1 MRIAALGFHHETN
14 TFQSV
19 KTDYESFVNYEFLR
33 GQEIAERHATSKF
46 TLAGYF
52 HSAQKF
58 EFDLVPLLFAFT
70 GPTGTITKDAF
81 DRIAGEMLGLLK
93 HNGPWD
99 GVLLA
104 QHGAAVTDEYPDMD
118 GEISRRVREVVGP
131 ETPVVMT
138 LDLHSNITQEQV
150 DNTDAIVAFRTNPH
164 LDPVE
169 RAIEASDIL
178 VKTIRGEVRPVQ
190 HLVQVPMIIN
200 IVKQPT
206 SFGPMK
212 EIMDEVDE
220 VLEKSGVLS
229 ASCGQG
235 FPYADVDQMGVS
247 FLVVTDGDTGL
258 AEQQANWLAR
268 RAWNRRAELQNDSSS
283 IEESIHR
290 AMSAPSDSKPTAI
303 MDVGDNVGGGGTA
316 DSTHLLAE
324 AIRQGLKGEHSL
336 LLSLFDP
343 TAVQAC
349 ISAGVGST
357 ITLKVG
363 AGTDRLHGEPVEV
376 TGRVRAITDG
386 KFEEPKPTH
395 GGFRFFDYGLSVA
408 LDTEDGHT
416 IMLHTARG
424 IGNMSREQYYFMGIF
439 PEKYRVIICKGTVSP
454 RAAYESITREIIMA
468 DTPGVTSANMSSF
481 SYEHRRKPL
490 YPFEPDTNFTD

>member
-19 KTDYESFVNYEFLR
+19 ITDYDSFANFEFLR
-33 GQEIAERHATSKF
+33 GSQIADRHATSKF

-52 HSAQKF
+52 QSAQKF
-58 EFDLVPLLFAFT
+58 EFELVPLLFAFT

-81 DRIAGEMLGLLK
+81 DRISEEMMDLLK
-93 HNGPWD
+93 ENGPWD

-104 QHGAAVTDEYPDMD
+104 QHGAAVTEEYPDMD

-131 ETPVVMT
+131 DTPVVMT
-138 LDLHSNITQEQV
+138 LDLHSNITQDQV
-150 DNTDAIVAFRTNPH
+150 ANTDAMVVFRTNPH
-164 LDPVE
+164 LDAVE
-169 RAIEASDIL
+169 RAIEASEIL
-178 VKTIRGEVRPVQ
+178 VRTIRGEVRPVQ
-190 HLVQVPMIIN
+190 RLVQVPMMIN

-206 SFGPMK
+206 SFGPMR

-220 VLEKSGVLS
+220 VLEKTGVLS

-247 FLVVTDGDTGL
+247 FLVVTDGDAAF
-258 AEQQANWLAR
+258 AEEQATWLAR
-268 RAWNRRAELQNDSSS
+268 RAWDRRAELQNDSPS
-283 IEESIHR
+283 IEDAIKR
-290 AMSAPSDSKPTAI
+290 AITAPSDDKPTAI

-324 AIRQGLKGEHSL
+324 VIRQGLSGEKSL

-343 TAVQAC
+343 PAVQAC

-363 AGTDRLHGEPVEV
+363 ARTDRLHGDPIEV
-376 TGRVRAITDG
+376 TGNVRAITDG

-395 GGFRFFDYGLSVA
+395 GGLRFFDYGLSVA
-408 LDTEDGHT
+408 LDTDDGHT
-416 IMLHTARG
+416 ILLHTVRG
-424 IGNMSREQYYFMGIF
+424 IGNMSREQYYSIGIL
-439 PEKYRVIICKGTVSP
+439 PEQYRVIICKGTVSP
-454 RAAYESITREIIMA
+454 RAAYEPISREIIMA
-468 DTPGVTSANMSSF
+468 NSAGVTSANMSSF
-481 SYEHRRKPL
+481 SYQNRRIPL
-490 YPFEPDTNFTD
+490 YPFELETKFD

>member
-19 KTDYESFVNYEFLR
+19 KTDYDSFADYEFLR
-33 GQEIAERHATSKF
+33 GSQIADRHATSKF

-52 HSAQKF
+52 QSAQKF
-58 EFDLVPLLFAFT
+58 EFDLVPLLWAFT

-81 DRIAGEMLGLLK
+81 DRIATEMIDMLK
-93 HNGPWD
+93 ENGPWD

-104 QHGAAVTDEYPDMD
+104 QHGAAVSDEYPDMD
-118 GEISRRVREVVGP
+118 GEISRRVREVVGL

-138 LDLHSNITQEQV
+138 LDLHSNITQDQV

-169 RAIEASDIL
+169 RAVEASDIL

-220 VLEKSGVLS
+220 VLEKPGVLS

-247 FLVVTDGDTGL
+247 FLVVTDGDAEL
-258 AEQQANWLAR
+258 AEKQANWLAR
-268 RAWNRRAELQNDSSS
+268 RAWDRRAELQNDSPS
-283 IEESIHR
+283 IEEAISS
-290 AMSAPSDSKPTAI
+290 AMNAPSDDRPTAI

-324 AIRQGLKGEHSL
+324 AIRQGLKGEQSL

-343 TAVQAC
+343 SAVQAC
-349 ISAGVGST
+349 VSAGVGST
-357 ITLKVG
+357 VTLKVG
-363 AGTDRLHGEPVEV
+363 AGTDHLHGEPVEV
-376 TGRVRAITDG
+376 TGHVRAITDG
-386 KFEEPKPTH
+386 KFEEPKPIH
-395 GGFRFFDYGLSVA
+395 GGFRFFDYGPSVA

-416 IMLHTARG
+416 IALHTVRG

-454 RAAYESITREIIMA
+454 RAAYEPIAREIIMA
-468 DTPGVTSANMSSF
+468 DSQGVTSANMSSF

-490 YPFEPDTNFTD
+490 YPFEPETKFD

>member
-19 KTDYESFVNYEFLR
+19 ITDYDSFANFEFLR
-33 GQEIAERHATSKF
+33 GSQIADRHATSKF

-52 HSAQKF
+52 QSAQKF

-81 DRIAGEMLGLLK
+81 DRISGEMMGLLK
-93 HNGPWD
+93 ENGPWD

-104 QHGAAVTDEYPDMD
+104 QHGAAVTEEYPDMD

-131 ETPVVMT
+131 NTPVVMT
-138 LDLHSNITQEQV
+138 LDLHSNITQDQV
-150 DNTDAIVAFRTNPH
+150 ANTDAMVVFRTNPH
-164 LDPVE
+164 LDAVE
-169 RAIEASDIL
+169 RAVEASEIL
-178 VKTIRGEVRPVQ
+178 VRTIRGEVRPVQ
-190 HLVQVPMIIN
+190 RLVQVPMIIN

-206 SFGPMK
+206 SFGPMR

-220 VLEKSGVLS
+220 VLEKTGVLS

-247 FLVVTDGDTGL
+247 FLVVTDGDADF
-258 AEQQANWLAR
+258 AEEQATWLAR
-268 RAWNRRAELQNDSSS
+268 RAWDRRAELQNDSPS
-283 IEESIHR
+283 IEDAINK
-290 AMSAPSDSKPTAI
+290 AMKAPADDKPTAI

-324 AIRQGLKGEHSL
+324 AKRQGLSGEKSL

-343 TAVQAC
+343 PAVQAC

-363 AGTDRLHGEPVEV
+363 AGTDQLHGAPIEV
-376 TGRVRAITDG
+376 TGNVRAITDG

-395 GGFRFFDYGLSVA
+395 GGLRFFDYGPSVA
-408 LDTEDGHT
+408 LDTDDGHT
-416 IMLHTARG
+416 ILLHTVRG
-424 IGNMSREQYYFMGIF
+424 IGNMSREQYYSIGIL
-439 PEKYRVIICKGTVSP
+439 PEQYRVIICKGTVSP
-454 RAAYESITREIIMA
+454 RAAYEPISREIIMA
-468 DTPGVTSANMSSF
+468 NSAGVTSADMSSF
-481 SYEHRRKPL
+481 PYQNRRIPL
-490 YPFEPDTNFTD
+490 YPFELETKFD

>member
-19 KTDYESFVNYEFLR
+19 KTDYESFANYEFLR
-33 GQEIAERHATSKF
+33 GSQIAERHATSKF

-52 HSAQKF
+52 QSAQKF

-70 GPTGTITKDAF
+70 GPTGTITRDAF
-81 DRIAGEMLGLLK
+81 DRISEEMIGLLK
-93 HNGPWD
+93 QNGPWD

-150 DNTDAIVAFRTNPH
+150 ANTNAIVAFRTNPH

-169 RAIEASDIL
+169 RAVEASDIL

-220 VLEKSGVLS
+220 VLEKTGVLS

-247 FLVVTDGDTGL
+247 FLVVTDGDAGL
-258 AEQQANWLAR
+258 AEQQANWLAH
-268 RAWNRRAELQNDSSS
+268 RAWDRRAELQNDSPS
-283 IEESIHR
+283 IEESITR
-290 AMSAPSDSKPTAI
+290 AMDAPSDGKPTAI

-324 AIRQGLKGEHSL
+324 AIRQGLKGEKSL

-343 TAVQAC
+343 SAVQDC
-349 ISAGVGST
+349 IIAGVGST
-357 ITLKVG
+357 VTLNVG
-363 AGTDRLHGEPVEV
+363 AGTDNLHGEPIEV
-376 TGRVRAITDG
+376 TGHVRAITDG
-386 KFEEPKPTH
+386 KFEEPKPIH
-395 GGFRFFDYGLSVA
+395 GGFRFFDYGPSVA

-416 IMLHTARG
+416 IALHTARG

-454 RAAYESITREIIMA
+454 RAAYEPIAREIIMA
-468 DTPGVTSANMSSF
+468 DSPGVTSANMSSF
-481 SYEHRRKPL
+481 SYAHRRKPL
-490 YPFEPDTNFTD
+490 YPFEPDTKFN

>member
-19 KTDYESFVNYEFLR
+19 KTDYDSFADYEFLR
-33 GQEIAERHATSKF
+33 GSQIADRHATSKF

-52 HSAQKF
+52 QSAQKF
-58 EFDLVPLLFAFT
+58 EFDLVPLLWAFT

-81 DRIAGEMLGLLK
+81 DRIATEMIDMLK
-93 HNGPWD
+93 ENGPWD

-104 QHGAAVTDEYPDMD
+104 QHGAAVSDEYPDMD
-118 GEISRRVREVVGP
+118 GEISRRVREVVGL

-138 LDLHSNITQEQV
+138 LDLHSNITQDQV

-169 RAIEASDIL
+169 RAVEASDIL

-220 VLEKSGVLS
+220 VLEKPGVLS

-247 FLVVTDGDTGL
+247 FLVVTDGDAEL
-258 AEQQANWLAR
+258 AEKQANWLAR
-268 RAWNRRAELQNDSSS
+268 RTWDRRAELQNDSPS
-283 IEESIHR
+283 IEEAISS
-290 AMSAPSDSKPTAI
+290 AMNAPSDDRPTAI

-316 DSTHLLAE
+316 DSPHLLAE
-324 AIRQGLKGEHSL
+324 AIRQGLKGEQSL

-343 TAVQAC
+343 SAVQAC
-349 ISAGVGST
+349 VSAGVGSMV
-357 ITLKVG
+357 TLKVG
-363 AGTDRLHGEPVEV
+363 AGTDHLHGEPVEV
-376 TGRVRAITDG
+376 TGYVRAITDG
-386 KFEEPKPTH
+386 KFEEPKPIH
-395 GGFRFFDYGLSVA
+395 GGFRFFDYGPSVA

-416 IMLHTARG
+416 IALHSVRG

-454 RAAYESITREIIMA
+454 RAAYEPIAREIIMA
-468 DTPGVTSANMSSF
+468 DSQGVTSANMSSF

-490 YPFEPDTNFTD
+490 YPFEPETKFD

>member
-19 KTDYESFVNYEFLR
+19 KTDYDSFADYEFLR
-33 GQEIAERHATSKF
+33 GSQIADRHATSKF

-52 HSAQKF
+52 QSAQKF
-58 EFDLVPLLFAFT
+58 EFDLVPLLWAFT

-81 DRIAGEMLGLLK
+81 DRIATEMIDMLK
-93 HNGPWD
+93 ENGPWD

-104 QHGAAVTDEYPDMD
+104 QHGAAVSDEYPDMD
-118 GEISRRVREVVGP
+118 GEISRRVREVVGL

-138 LDLHSNITQEQV
+138 LDLHSNITQDQV

-169 RAIEASDIL
+169 RAVEASDIL

-220 VLEKSGVLS
+220 VLEKPGVLS

-247 FLVVTDGDTGL
+247 FLVVTDGDAEL
-258 AEQQANWLAR
+258 AEKQANWLAR
-268 RAWNRRAELQNDSSS
+268 RAWDRRAELQNDSPS
-283 IEESIHR
+283 IEEAISS
-290 AMSAPSDSKPTAI
+290 AMNAPSDDRPTAI

-324 AIRQGLKGEHSL
+324 AIRQGLKGEQSL

-343 TAVQAC
+343 SAVQAC
-349 ISAGVGST
+349 VSAGVGST
-357 ITLKVG
+357 VTLKVG
-363 AGTDRLHGEPVEV
+363 AGTDHLHGEPVEV
-376 TGRVRAITDG
+376 TGYVRAITDG
-386 KFEEPKPTH
+386 KFEEPKPIH
-395 GGFRFFDYGLSVA
+395 GGFRFFDYGPSVA

-416 IMLHTARG
+416 IALHTMRG

-454 RAAYESITREIIMA
+454 RAAYEPIAREIIMA
-468 DTPGVTSANMSSF
+468 DSQGVTSANMSSF

-490 YPFEPDTNFTD
+490 YPFEPETKFD

>member
-19 KTDYESFVNYEFLR
+19 KTDYDSFADYEFLR
-33 GQEIAERHATSKF
+33 GSQIADRHATSKF

-52 HSAQKF
+52 QSAQKF
-58 EFDLVPLLFAFT
+58 EFDLVPLLWAFT

-81 DRIAGEMLGLLK
+81 DRIATEMIDMLK
-93 HNGPWD
+93 ENGPWD

-104 QHGAAVTDEYPDMD
+104 QHGAAVSDEYPDMD
-118 GEISRRVREVVGP
+118 GEISRRVREVVGLD
-131 ETPVVMT
+131 TPVVMT
-138 LDLHSNITQEQV
+138 LDLHSNITQDQV

-169 RAIEASDIL
+169 RAVEASDIL

-220 VLEKSGVLS
+220 VLEKPGVLS

-247 FLVVTDGDTGL
+247 FLVVTDGDAEL
-258 AEQQANWLAR
+258 AEKQANWLAR
-268 RAWNRRAELQNDSSS
+268 RAWDRRAELQNDSPS
-283 IEESIHR
+283 IEEAISS
-290 AMSAPSDSKPTAI
+290 AMNAPSDDRPTAI

-324 AIRQGLKGEHSL
+324 AIRQGLKGEQSL

-343 TAVQAC
+343 SAVQAC
-349 ISAGVGST
+349 VSAGVGST
-357 ITLKVG
+357 VTLKVG
-363 AGTDRLHGEPVEV
+363 AGTDHLHGEPVEV
-376 TGRVRAITDG
+376 TGHVRAITDG
-386 KFEEPKPTH
+386 KFEEPKPIH
-395 GGFRFFDYGLSVA
+395 GGFRFFDYGPSVA

-416 IMLHTARG
+416 IALHTVRG

-454 RAAYESITREIIMA
+454 RAAYEPIAREIIMA
-468 DTPGVTSANMSSF
+468 DSQGVTSANMSSF

-490 YPFEPDTNFTD
+490 YPFEPETKFD

>member
-19 KTDYESFVNYEFLR
+19 KTDYDSFADYEFLR
-33 GQEIAERHATSKF
+33 GSQIADRHATSKF

-52 HSAQKF
+52 QSAQKF
-58 EFDLVPLLFAFT
+58 EFDLVPLLWAFT

-81 DRIAGEMLGLLK
+81 DRIATEMIDMLK
-93 HNGPWD
+93 ENGPWD

-104 QHGAAVTDEYPDMD
+104 QHGAAVSDEYPDMD
-118 GEISRRVREVVGP
+118 GEISRRVREVVGL

-138 LDLHSNITQEQV
+138 LDLHSNITQDQV

-169 RAIEASDIL
+169 RAVEASDIL

-220 VLEKSGVLS
+220 VLEKPGVLS

-247 FLVVTDGDTGL
+247 FLVVTDGDAEL
-258 AEQQANWLAR
+258 AEKQANWLAR
-268 RAWNRRAELQNDSSS
+268 RAWDRRAELQNDSPS
-283 IEESIHR
+283 IEEAISS
-290 AMSAPSDSKPTAI
+290 AMNAPSDDRPTAI

-324 AIRQGLKGEHSL
+324 AIRQGLKGEQSL

-343 TAVQAC
+343 SAVQAC
-349 ISAGVGST
+349 VSAGVGST
-357 ITLKVG
+357 VTLKVG
-363 AGTDRLHGEPVEV
+363 AGTDHLHGEPVEV
-376 TGRVRAITDG
+376 TGYVRVITDG
-386 KFEEPKPTH
+386 KFEEPKPIH
-395 GGFRFFDYGLSVA
+395 GGFRFFDYGPSVA

-416 IMLHTARG
+416 IALHTVRG

-454 RAAYESITREIIMA
+454 RAAYEPIAREIIMA
-468 DTPGVTSANMSSF
+468 DSQGVTSANMSSF

-490 YPFEPDTNFTD
+490 YPFEPETKFD

>member
-19 KTDYESFVNYEFLR
+19 ITDYDSFANFEFLR
-33 GQEIAERHATSKF
+33 GSQIADRHATSKF

-52 HSAQKF
+52 QSAQKF
-58 EFDLVPLLFAFT
+58 EFELVPLLFAFT

-81 DRIAGEMLGLLK
+81 DRISEEMMDLLK
-93 HNGPWD
+93 ENGPWD

-104 QHGAAVTDEYPDMD
+104 QHGAAVTEEYPDMD

-131 ETPVVMT
+131 DTPVVMT
-138 LDLHSNITQEQV
+138 LDLHSNITQDQV
-150 DNTDAIVAFRTNPH
+150 VNTDAMVVFRTNPH
-164 LDPVE
+164 LDAVE
-169 RAIEASDIL
+169 RAIEASEIL
-178 VKTIRGEVRPVQ
+178 VRTIRGEVRPVQ
-190 HLVQVPMIIN
+190 CLVQVPMMIN

-206 SFGPMK
+206 SFGPMR

-220 VLEKSGVLS
+220 VLEKTGVLS

-247 FLVVTDGDTGL
+247 FLVVTDGDAAF
-258 AEQQANWLAR
+258 AEEQATWLAR
-268 RAWNRRAELQNDSSS
+268 RAWDRRAELQNDSPS
-283 IEESIHR
+283 IEDAIKR
-290 AMSAPSDSKPTAI
+290 AITAPSDDKPTAI

-324 AIRQGLKGEHSL
+324 VIRQGLSGEKSL

-343 TAVQAC
+343 PAVQAC

-363 AGTDRLHGEPVEV
+363 ARTDRLHGDPIEV
-376 TGRVRAITDG
+376 TGNVRAITDG

-395 GGFRFFDYGLSVA
+395 GGLRFFDYGLSVA
-408 LDTEDGHT
+408 LDTDDGHT
-416 IMLHTARG
+416 ILLHTVRG
-424 IGNMSREQYYFMGIF
+424 IGNMSREQYYSIGIL
-439 PEKYRVIICKGTVSP
+439 PEQYRVIICKGTVSP
-454 RAAYESITREIIMA
+454 RAAYEPISREIIMA
-468 DTPGVTSANMSSF
+468 NSAGVTSANMSSF
-481 SYEHRRKPL
+481 SYQNRRIPL
-490 YPFEPDTNFTD
+490 YPFELETKFD

>member
-19 KTDYESFVNYEFLR
+19 KTDYDSFADYEFLR
-33 GQEIAERHATSKF
+33 GSQIADRHATSKF

-52 HSAQKF
+52 QSAQKF
-58 EFDLVPLLFAFT
+58 EFDLVPLLWAFT

-81 DRIAGEMLGLLK
+81 DRIATEMIDMLK
-93 HNGPWD
+93 ENGPWD

-104 QHGAAVTDEYPDMD
+104 QHGAAVSDEYPDMD
-118 GEISRRVREVVGP
+118 GEISRRVREVVGL

-138 LDLHSNITQEQV
+138 LDLHSNITQDQV

-169 RAIEASDIL
+169 RAVEASDIL

-190 HLVQVPMIIN
+190 HLFQVPMIIN

-220 VLEKSGVLS
+220 VLEKRDVLS

-247 FLVVTDGDTGL
+247 FLVVTDGDAEL
-258 AEQQANWLAR
+258 AEKQANWLAR
-268 RAWNRRAELQNDSSS
+268 RAWDRRAELQNDSPS
-283 IEESIHR
+283 IEEAISS
-290 AMSAPSDSKPTAI
+290 AMNAPSDDRPTAI

-324 AIRQGLKGEHSL
+324 AIRQGLKGEQSL

-343 TAVQAC
+343 SAVQAC
-349 ISAGVGST
+349 VSAGVGST
-357 ITLKVG
+357 VTLKVG
-363 AGTDRLHGEPVEV
+363 AGTDHLHGEPVEV
-376 TGRVRAITDG
+376 TGYVRAITDG
-386 KFEEPKPTH
+386 KFEEPKPIH
-395 GGFRFFDYGLSVA
+395 GGFRFFDYGPSVA

-416 IMLHTARG
+416 IALHTVRG

-454 RAAYESITREIIMA
+454 RAAYEPIAREIIMA
-468 DTPGVTSANMSSF
+468 DSQGVTSANMSSF

-490 YPFEPDTNFTD
+490 YPFEPETKFD

>member
-19 KTDYESFVNYEFLR
+19 KTDYDSFADYEFLR
-33 GQEIAERHATSKF
+33 GSQIADRHATSKF

-52 HSAQKF
+52 QSAQKF
-58 EFDLVPLLFAFT
+58 EFDLVPLLWAFT

-81 DRIAGEMLGLLK
+81 DRIATEMIDMLK
-93 HNGPWD
+93 ENGPWD

-104 QHGAAVTDEYPDMD
+104 QHGAAVSDEYPDMD
-118 GEISRRVREVVGP
+118 GEISRRVREVVGL

-138 LDLHSNITQEQV
+138 LDLHSNITQDQV

-169 RAIEASDIL
+169 RAVEASDIL

-220 VLEKSGVLS
+220 VLEKPGVLS

-247 FLVVTDGDTGL
+247 FLVVTDGDAEL
-258 AEQQANWLAR
+258 AEKQANWLAR
-268 RAWNRRAELQNDSSS
+268 RAWDRRAELQNDSPS
-283 IEESIHR
+283 IEEAISS
-290 AMSAPSDSKPTAI
+290 AMNAPSDDRPTAI

-324 AIRQGLKGEHSL
+324 AIRQGLKGEQSL

-343 TAVQAC
+343 SAVQAC
-349 ISAGVGST
+349 VSAGVGST
-357 ITLKVG
+357 VTLKVG
-363 AGTDRLHGEPVEV
+363 AGTDHLHGEPVEV
-376 TGRVRAITDG
+376 TGYVRAITDG
-386 KFEEPKPTH
+386 KFEEPKPIH
-395 GGFRFFDYGLSVA
+395 GGFRFFDYGPSVA

-416 IMLHTARG
+416 IALHTVRG

-454 RAAYESITREIIMA
+454 RAAYEPIAREIIMA
-468 DTPGVTSANMSSF
+468 DSQGVTSANMSSF
-481 SYEHRRKPL
+481 SYEHRREPL
-490 YPFEPDTNFTD
+490 YPFEPETKFD

>member
-19 KTDYESFVNYEFLR
+19 KTDYDSFADYEFLR
-33 GQEIAERHATSKF
+33 GSQIADRHATSKF

-52 HSAQKF
+52 QSAQKF
-58 EFDLVPLLFAFT
+58 EFDLVPLLWAFT

-81 DRIAGEMLGLLK
+81 DRIATEMIDMLK
-93 HNGPWD
+93 ENGPWD

-104 QHGAAVTDEYPDMD
+104 QHGAAVSDEYPDMD
-118 GEISRRVREVVGP
+118 GEISRRVREVVGL

-138 LDLHSNITQEQV
+138 LDLHSNITQDQV

-169 RAIEASDIL
+169 RAVEASDIL

-220 VLEKSGVLS
+220 VLEKPGVLS

-247 FLVVTDGDTGL
+247 FLVVTDGDAEL
-258 AEQQANWLAR
+258 AEKQANWLAR
-268 RAWNRRAELQNDSSS
+268 RAWDRRAELQNDSPS
-283 IEESIHR
+283 IEEAISS
-290 AMSAPSDSKPTAI
+290 AMNAPSDDRPTAI

-324 AIRQGLKGEHSL
+324 AIRQGLKGEQSL

-343 TAVQAC
+343 SAVQAC
-349 ISAGVGST
+349 VSAGVGST
-357 ITLKVG
+357 VTLKVG
-363 AGTDRLHGEPVEV
+363 AGTDHLHGEPVEV
-376 TGRVRAITDG
+376 TGYVRAITDG
-386 KFEEPKPTH
+386 KFEEPKPIH
-395 GGFRFFDYGLSVA
+395 GGFRFFDYGPSVA

-416 IMLHTARG
+416 IALHTIRG

-454 RAAYESITREIIMA
+454 RAAYEPIAREIIMA
-468 DTPGVTSANMSSF
+468 DSQGVTSANMSSF

-490 YPFEPDTNFTD
+490 YPFEPETKFD

>member
-19 KTDYESFVNYEFLR
+19 ITDYDSFANFEFLR
-33 GQEIAERHATSKF
+33 GSQIADRHATSKF

-52 HSAQKF
+52 QSAQKF
-58 EFDLVPLLFAFT
+58 EFELVPLLFAFT

-81 DRIAGEMLGLLK
+81 DRISEEMMDLLK
-93 HNGPWD
+93 ENGPWD

-104 QHGAAVTDEYPDMD
+104 QHGAAVTEEYPDMD

-131 ETPVVMT
+131 DTPVVMT
-138 LDLHSNITQEQV
+138 LDLHSNITQDQV
-150 DNTDAIVAFRTNPH
+150 VNTDAMVVFRTNPH
-164 LDPVE
+164 LDAVE
-169 RAIEASDIL
+169 RAIEASEIL
-178 VKTIRGEVRPVQ
+178 VRTIRGEVRPVQ
-190 HLVQVPMIIN
+190 RLVQVPMMIN

-206 SFGPMK
+206 SFGPMR

-220 VLEKSGVLS
+220 VLEKTGVLS

-247 FLVVTDGDTGL
+247 FLVVTDGDAAF
-258 AEQQANWLAR
+258 AEEQATWLAR
-268 RAWNRRAELQNDSSS
+268 RAWDRRAELQNDSPS
-283 IEESIHR
+283 IEDAIKR
-290 AMSAPSDSKPTAI
+290 AITAPSDDKPTAI

-324 AIRQGLKGEHSL
+324 VIRQGLSGEKSL

-343 TAVQAC
+343 PAVQAC

-363 AGTDRLHGEPVEV
+363 ARTDRLHGDPIEV
-376 TGRVRAITDG
+376 TGNVRAITDG

-395 GGFRFFDYGLSVA
+395 GGLRFFDYGLSVA
-408 LDTEDGHT
+408 LDTDDGHT
-416 IMLHTARG
+416 ILLHTVRG
-424 IGNMSREQYYFMGIF
+424 IGNMSREQYYSIGIL
-439 PEKYRVIICKGTVSP
+439 PEQYRVIICKGTVSP
-454 RAAYESITREIIMA
+454 RAAYEPISREIIMA
-468 DTPGVTSANMSSF
+468 NSAGVTSANMSSF
-481 SYEHRRKPL
+481 SYQNRRIPL
-490 YPFEPDTNFTD
+490 YPFELETKFD

>member
-19 KTDYESFVNYEFLR
+19 KTDYDSFADYEFLR
-33 GQEIAERHATSKF
+33 GSQIADRHATSKF

-52 HSAQKF
+52 QSAQKF
-58 EFDLVPLLFAFT
+58 EFDLVPLLWAFT

-81 DRIAGEMLGLLK
+81 DRIATEMIDMLK
-93 HNGPWD
+93 ENGPWD

-104 QHGAAVTDEYPDMD
+104 QHGAAVSDEYPDMD
-118 GEISRRVREVVGP
+118 GEISRRVREVVGL

-138 LDLHSNITQEQV
+138 LDLHSNITQDQV

-169 RAIEASDIL
+169 RAVEASDIL

-190 HLVQVPMIIN
+190 HLVQMPMIIN

-220 VLEKSGVLS
+220 VLEKPGVLS

-247 FLVVTDGDTGL
+247 FLVVTDGDAEL
-258 AEQQANWLAR
+258 AEKQANWLAR
-268 RAWNRRAELQNDSSS
+268 RTWDRRAELQNDSPS
-283 IEESIHR
+283 IEEAISS
-290 AMSAPSDSKPTAI
+290 AMNAPSDDRPTAI

-324 AIRQGLKGEHSL
+324 AIRQGLKGEQSL

-343 TAVQAC
+343 SAVQAC
-349 ISAGVGST
+349 VSAGVGST
-357 ITLKVG
+357 VTLKVG
-363 AGTDRLHGEPVEV
+363 AGTDHLHGEPVEV
-376 TGRVRAITDG
+376 TGYVRVITDG
-386 KFEEPKPTH
+386 KFEEPKPIH
-395 GGFRFFDYGLSVA
+395 GGFRFFDYGPSVA

-416 IMLHTARG
+416 IALHTVRG

-454 RAAYESITREIIMA
+454 RAAYEPIAREIIMA
-468 DTPGVTSANMSSF
+468 DSQGVTSANMSSF

-490 YPFEPDTNFTD
+490 YPFEPETKFD

>member
-19 KTDYESFVNYEFLR
+19 KTDYESFANYEFLR
-33 GQEIAERHATSKF
+33 GGEIAERHATSKF

-52 HSAQKF
+52 QSAQKF

-81 DRIAGEMLGLLK
+81 DRISGEMLGLLK
-93 HNGPWD
+93 QNGPWD

-138 LDLHSNITQEQV
+138 LDLHSNITQDQV
-150 DNTDAIVAFRTNPH
+150 ANTDAIVAFRTNPH

-178 VKTIRGEVRPVQ
+178 VKTIRGEIRPVQ

-220 VLEKSGVLS
+220 VLEKTGVLS

-235 FPYADVDQMGVS
+235 FPYADVDQMGIS
-247 FLVVTDGDTGL
+247 FLVVTDGDIGL
-258 AEQQANWLAR
+258 AEQQAKWLAR
-268 RAWNRRAELQNDSSS
+268 RAWDRRAELQNDSPS

-290 AMSAPSDSKPTAI
+290 AMSAPSDGKPTVI

-324 AIRQGLKGEHSL
+324 AMRQGLKGEQSL

-343 TAVQAC
+343 AAVQAC
-349 ISAGVGST
+349 ISARVGST
-357 ITLKVG
+357 ITIKVG

-376 TGRVRAITDG
+376 TGHVRAITDG
-386 KFEEPKPTH
+386 KFEEQNPIH

-439 PEKYRVIICKGTVSP
+439 PEKYQVIICKGTVSP
-454 RAAYESITREIIMA
+454 RAAYEPIAREIIMA
-468 DTPGVTSANMSSF
+468 DSPGVTSANMSSF
-481 SYEHRRKPL
+481 LYKHRRKPL
-490 YPFEPDTNFTD
+490 YPFESDTKFD

>member
-19 KTDYESFVNYEFLR
+19 KTDYDSFADYEFLR
-33 GQEIAERHATSKF
+33 GSQIADRHATSKF

-52 HSAQKF
+52 QSAQKF
-58 EFDLVPLLFAFT
+58 EFDLVPLLWAFT

-81 DRIAGEMLGLLK
+81 DRIATEMIDMLK
-93 HNGPWD
+93 ENGPWD

-104 QHGAAVTDEYPDMD
+104 QHGAAVSDEYPDMD
-118 GEISRRVREVVGP
+118 GEISRRVREVVGL

-138 LDLHSNITQEQV
+138 LDLHSNITQDQV

-169 RAIEASDIL
+169 RAVEASDIL

-220 VLEKSGVLS
+220 VLEKPGVLS

-247 FLVVTDGDTGL
+247 FLVVTDGDAEL
-258 AEQQANWLAR
+258 AEKQANWLAR
-268 RAWNRRAELQNDSSS
+268 KAWDRRAELQNDSPS
-283 IEESIHR
+283 IEEAISS
-290 AMSAPSDSKPTAI
+290 AMNAPSDDRPTAI

-324 AIRQGLKGEHSL
+324 AIRQGLKGEQSL

-343 TAVQAC
+343 SAVQAC
-349 ISAGVGST
+349 VSAGVGST
-357 ITLKVG
+357 VTLKVG
-363 AGTDRLHGEPVEV
+363 AGTDHLHGEPVEV
-376 TGRVRAITDG
+376 TGYVRAITDG
-386 KFEEPKPTH
+386 KFEEPKPIH
-395 GGFRFFDYGLSVA
+395 GGFRFFDYGPSVA

-416 IMLHTARG
+416 IALHTVRG

-454 RAAYESITREIIMA
+454 RAAYEPIAREIIMA
-468 DTPGVTSANMSSF
+468 DSQGVTSANMSSF

-490 YPFEPDTNFTD
+490 YPFEPETKFD

>member
-19 KTDYESFVNYEFLR
+19 KTDYDSFADYEFLR
-33 GQEIAERHATSKF
+33 GSQIADRHATSKF

-52 HSAQKF
+52 QSAQKF
-58 EFDLVPLLFAFT
+58 EFDLVPLLWAFT

-81 DRIAGEMLGLLK
+81 DRIATEMIDMLK
-93 HNGPWD
+93 ENGPWD

-104 QHGAAVTDEYPDMD
+104 QHGAAVSDEYPDMD
-118 GEISRRVREVVGP
+118 GEISRRVREVVGL

-138 LDLHSNITQEQV
+138 LDLHSNITQDQV

-169 RAIEASDIL
+169 RAVEASDIL

-220 VLEKSGVLS
+220 VLEKPGVLS

-247 FLVVTDGDTGL
+247 FLVVTDGDAEL
-258 AEQQANWLAR
+258 AEKQANWLAR
-268 RAWNRRAELQNDSSS
+268 RAWDRRAELQNDSPS
-283 IEESIHR
+283 IEEAISS
-290 AMSAPSDSKPTAI
+290 AMNAPSDDRPTAI

-324 AIRQGLKGEHSL
+324 AIRQGLKGEQSL

-343 TAVQAC
+343 SAVQAC
-349 ISAGVGST
+349 VSAGVGST
-357 ITLKVG
+357 VTLKVG
-363 AGTDRLHGEPVEV
+363 AGTDHLHGEPVEV
-376 TGRVRAITDG
+376 TGYVRAITDG
-386 KFEEPKPTH
+386 KFEEPKPIH
-395 GGFRFFDYGLSVA
+395 GGFRFFDYGPSVA

-416 IMLHTARG
+416 IALHTVRG

-454 RAAYESITREIIMA
+454 RAAYEPIAREIIMA
-468 DTPGVTSANMSSF
+468 DSQGVTSANMSSF
-481 SYEHRRKPL
+481 SYEHRREPL
-490 YPFEPDTNFTD
+490 YPFELDTTFP

>member
-19 KTDYESFVNYEFLR
+19 KTDYDSFADYEFLR
-33 GQEIAERHATSKF
+33 GSQIADRHATSKF

-52 HSAQKF
+52 QSAQKF
-58 EFDLVPLLFAFT
+58 EFDLVPLLWAFT

-81 DRIAGEMLGLLK
+81 DRIATEMIDMLK
-93 HNGPWD
+93 ENGPWD

-104 QHGAAVTDEYPDMD
+104 QHGAAVSDEYPDMD
-118 GEISRRVREVVGP
+118 GEISRRVREVVGL

-138 LDLHSNITQEQV
+138 LDLHSNITQDQV

-169 RAIEASDIL
+169 RAVEASDIL

-220 VLEKSGVLS
+220 VLEKPGVLS

-247 FLVVTDGDTGL
+247 FLVVTDGDVEL
-258 AEQQANWLAR
+258 AEKQANWLAR
-268 RAWNRRAELQNDSSS
+268 RAWDRRAELQNDSPS
-283 IEESIHR
+283 IEEAISS
-290 AMSAPSDSKPTAI
+290 AMNAPSDDRPTAI

-324 AIRQGLKGEHSL
+324 AIRQGLKGEQSL

-343 TAVQAC
+343 SAVQAC
-349 ISAGVGST
+349 VSAGVGST
-357 ITLKVG
+357 VTLKVG
-363 AGTDRLHGEPVEV
+363 AGTDHLHGEPVEV
-376 TGRVRAITDG
+376 TGHVRAITDG
-386 KFEEPKPTH
+386 KFEEPKPIH
-395 GGFRFFDYGLSVA
+395 GGFRFFDYGPSVA

-416 IMLHTARG
+416 IALHTVRG

-454 RAAYESITREIIMA
+454 RAAYEPIAREIIMA
-468 DTPGVTSANMSSF
+468 DSQGVTSANMSSF

-490 YPFEPDTNFTD
+490 YPFEPETKFD

>member
-19 KTDYESFVNYEFLR
+19 KTDYDSFADYEFLR
-33 GQEIAERHATSKF
+33 GSQIADRHATSKF

-52 HSAQKF
+52 QSAQKF
-58 EFDLVPLLFAFT
+58 EFDLVPLLWAFT

-81 DRIAGEMLGLLK
+81 DRIATEMIDMLK
-93 HNGPWD
+93 ENGPWD

-104 QHGAAVTDEYPDMD
+104 QHGAAVSDEYPDMD
-118 GEISRRVREVVGP
+118 GEISRRVREVVGL

-138 LDLHSNITQEQV
+138 LDLHSNITQDQV

-169 RAIEASDIL
+169 RAVEASDIL

-220 VLEKSGVLS
+220 VLEKPGVLS

-247 FLVVTDGDTGL
+247 FLVVTDGDAEL
-258 AEQQANWLAR
+258 AEKQANWLAR
-268 RAWNRRAELQNDSSS
+268 KAWDRRAELQNDSPS
-283 IEESIHR
+283 IEEAISS
-290 AMSAPSDSKPTAI
+290 AMNAPSDDRPTAI

-324 AIRQGLKGEHSL
+324 AIRQGLKGEQSL

-343 TAVQAC
+343 SAVQAC
-349 ISAGVGST
+349 VSAGVGST
-357 ITLKVG
+357 VTLKVG
-363 AGTDRLHGEPVEV
+363 AGTDHLHGEPVEV
-376 TGRVRAITDG
+376 TGHVRAITDG

-395 GGFRFFDYGLSVA
+395 GGFRFFDYGPSVA

-416 IMLHTARG
+416 IALHTVRG

-454 RAAYESITREIIMA
+454 RAAYEPIAREIIMA
-468 DTPGVTSANMSSF
+468 DSQGVTSANMSSF

-490 YPFEPDTNFTD
+490 YPFEPETKFD

>member
-19 KTDYESFVNYEFLR
+19 KTDYDSFADYEFLR
-33 GQEIAERHATSKF
+33 GSQIADRHATSKF

-52 HSAQKF
+52 QSAQKF
-58 EFDLVPLLFAFT
+58 EFDLVPLLWAFT

-81 DRIAGEMLGLLK
+81 DRIATEMIDMLK
-93 HNGPWD
+93 ENGPWD

-104 QHGAAVTDEYPDMD
+104 QHGAAVSEEYPDMD
-118 GEISRRVREVVGP
+118 GEISRRVREVVGL
-131 ETPVVMT
+131 ETPIVMT
-138 LDLHSNITQEQV
+138 LDLHSNITQDQV

-169 RAIEASDIL
+169 RAVEASDIL

-220 VLEKSGVLS
+220 VLEKPGVLS

-247 FLVVTDGDTGL
+247 FLVVTDGDAEL
-258 AEQQANWLAR
+258 AEKQANWLAR
-268 RAWNRRAELQNDSSS
+268 RAWDRRAELQNDSPS
-283 IEESIHR
+283 IEEAISS
-290 AMSAPSDSKPTAI
+290 AMNAPSDDRPTAI

-324 AIRQGLKGEHSL
+324 AIRQGLKGEQSL

-343 TAVQAC
+343 SAVQAC
-349 ISAGVGST
+349 VSAGVGST
-357 ITLKVG
+357 VTLKVG
-363 AGTDRLHGEPVEV
+363 AGTDHLHGEPVEV
-376 TGRVRAITDG
+376 TGYVRAITDG
-386 KFEEPKPTH
+386 KFEEPKPIH
-395 GGFRFFDYGLSVA
+395 GGFRFFDYGPSVA

-416 IMLHTARG
+416 IALHTVRG

-454 RAAYESITREIIMA
+454 RAAYEPIAREIIMA
-468 DTPGVTSANMSSF
+468 DSQGVTSANMSSF

-490 YPFEPDTNFTD
+490 YPFEPETKFD

>member
-19 KTDYESFVNYEFLR
+19 KTDYDSFADYEFLR
-33 GQEIAERHATSKF
+33 GSQIADRHATSKF

-52 HSAQKF
+52 QSAQKF
-58 EFDLVPLLFAFT
+58 EFDLVPLLWAFT

-81 DRIAGEMLGLLK
+81 DRIATEMIDMLK
-93 HNGPWD
+93 ENGPWD

-104 QHGAAVTDEYPDMD
+104 QHGAAVSDEYPDMD
-118 GEISRRVREVVGP
+118 GEISRRVREVVGL

-138 LDLHSNITQEQV
+138 LDLHSNITQDQV

-169 RAIEASDIL
+169 RAVEASDIL

-220 VLEKSGVLS
+220 VLEKPGVLS

-247 FLVVTDGDTGL
+247 FLVVTDGDAEL
-258 AEQQANWLAR
+258 AEKQANWLAR
-268 RAWNRRAELQNDSSS
+268 RAWDRRAELQNDSPS
-283 IEESIHR
+283 IEEAISS
-290 AMSAPSDSKPTAI
+290 AMNAPSDDRPTAI

-324 AIRQGLKGEHSL
+324 AIRQGLKGEQSL

-343 TAVQAC
+343 SAVQAC
-349 ISAGVGST
+349 VSAGVGST
-357 ITLKVG
+357 VTLKVG
-363 AGTDRLHGEPVEV
+363 AGTDHLHGEPVEV
-376 TGRVRAITDG
+376 TGHVRAITDG

-395 GGFRFFDYGLSVA
+395 GGFRFFDYGPSVA

-416 IMLHTARG
+416 IALHTVRG

-454 RAAYESITREIIMA
+454 RAAYEPIAREIIMA
-468 DTPGVTSANMSSF
+468 DSQGVTSANMSSF
-481 SYEHRRKPL
+481 SYQHRRKPL
-490 YPFEPDTNFTD
+490 YPFEPETKFD